1 MNSDESRMKNG
12 RLKPELRTR
21 NIERGP
27 GPEYRLQA
35 ASTGGP
41 HLAKALPILVFLLIA
56 APVFGGEIEIPQ
68 RPAPGQPAEKEPA
81 EGKPVIVVFDFV
93 SAYDGDRVGKFVGKN
108 LWAKFDRTGKCSM
121 VERDDLVAGVEQAK
135 FVAGF
140 DMKPADIVK
149 FAAEKFGATHA
160 VWGKVEQ
167 AGGEGLKVSAR
178 AAAVEDKGEKL
189 LVDMNMEIKNQYVVQ
204 LATKEVVRLFFKGRK
219 ATPDVGP
226 DEEKRWL
233 TAPNLVK
240 NPSFELGADHPQF
253 WEPFGKSYH
262 QGGVSWVASP
272 EGKGKCI
279 KFQMDGGVAGGPGV
293 GYYGD
298 PISIKDGTIYRFS
311 VRVRADGPTVKIFLK
326 HYKLFPPGPNE
337 KEGQWRETRRAPL
350 NCKGGERG
358 KWKTYTRD
366 FRPHRNDKHDPSITR
381 VELYAYHPAGTVYFD
396 DVVMKKLK

>member
-1 MNSDESRMKNG
+1 MNDEFGTKRD
-12 RLKPELRTR
+12 RLKP
-21 NIERGP
+21 
-27 GPEYRLQA
+27 

-41 HLAKALPILVFLLIA
+41 HLAKVLPILMFLLIA
-56 APVFGGEIEIPQ
+56 APVFSAEIEIPE
-68 RPAPGQPAEKEPA
+68 RPVPGQPAEGKPA
-81 EGKPVIVVFDFV
+81 EGKPVVVVFDFV
-93 SAYDGDRVGKFVGKN
+93 SAYDGGRVGKFVGKN
-108 LWAKFDRTGKCSM
+108 LWAKLDRAGKC
-121 VERDDLVAGVEQAK
+121 VLIGRDDVNEQVEKAK

-140 DMKPADIVK
+140 DDKPAGVVK

-160 VWGKVEQ
+160 IWGKVEQ
-167 AGGEGLKVSAR
+167 VGQEGLEVSAR
-178 AAAVEDKGEKL
+178 AAAVADKGEKL
-189 LVDMNMEIKNQYVVQ
+189 AVDMSMAIKNQYVVQ
-204 LATKEVVRLFFKGRK
+204 LATKEIVRLFFKSEK
-219 ATPDVGP
+219 AKPDIGP
-226 DEEKRWL
+226 AEEKRWL
-233 TAPNLVK
+233 TGPNLVK
-240 NPSFELGADHPQF
+240 NPSFELGVAHPQF
-253 WEPFGKSYH
+253 WEPLGKSYH
-262 QGGVSWVASP
+262 HGGVSWVASP

-279 KFQMDGGVAGGPGV
+279 RFKMGAGVAGGPGI

-298 PISIKDGTIYRFS
+298 PISIKDGKIYRFS
-311 VRVRADGPTVKIFLK
+311 IRVRSDGPTVKIFLK